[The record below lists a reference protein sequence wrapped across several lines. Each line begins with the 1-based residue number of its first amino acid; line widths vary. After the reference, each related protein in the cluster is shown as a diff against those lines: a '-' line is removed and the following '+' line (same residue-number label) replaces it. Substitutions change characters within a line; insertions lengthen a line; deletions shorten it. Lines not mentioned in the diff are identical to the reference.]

1 MSYIGIL
8 GKHQDKIVRTC
19 QLYVSCTW
27 GKITQWEQSMN
38 ICLCYQLLSG
48 SRVTAQSR
56 VSVISVMLATICKH
70 FIGILGGKNF
80 IYQIQGNNKIFVFSV
95 IVCVGVVFFI
105 NTFFS
110 RWRWKQSN
118 TNLHELLLFISLFS
132 WNETLNIKV
141 PIGILLLKIKNS
153 KYKTKIFGKILFSL
167 SRRGLPCSSQD
178 NPPFPPSA
186 SDCRTRN
193 TWNNQSSWKSSWAGR
208 SQETTDCPCYSWS
221 RVE

>member
-70 FIGILGGKNF
+70 FIGILGGENS

-110 RWRWKQSN
+110 RWRKASN
-118 TNLHELLLFISLFS
+118 TNFYELLLFISLSS
-132 WNETLNIKV
+132 WNSTLNNKV
-141 PIGILLLKIKNS
+141 TIGILLLKI
-153 KYKTKIFGKILFSL
+153 
-167 SRRGLPCSSQD
+167 
-178 NPPFPPSA
+178 
-186 SDCRTRN
+186 
-193 TWNNQSSWKSSWAGR
+193 
-208 SQETTDCPCYSWS
+208 
-221 RVE
+221 